1 MLVLVGL
8 GNPGPDH
15 AGNRHNVGFMAV
27 DAIVRRH
34 GFGPWRA
41 RFEGLVSEGWIG
53 SCKALALKPLTYM
66 NESGR
71 SVGQS
76 IRFYKLETRNLLVFY
91 DELDLPT
98 GKLRVKWAGG
108 TGGHNGIRS
117 IDAHIGKDYWRARIG
132 IGHPG
137 TKNLV
142 RGYVLKDFAKSEQPK
157 IEKTIEAIG
166 DALPIFLEKDE
177 SAFMTKVDL
186 LTKPPRPP
194 RPRPE
199 TRPAAPEEE

>member
-1 MLVLVGL
+1 MLLLAGL

-27 DAIVRRH
+27 DEIVHRH

-41 RFEGLVSEGWIG
+41 RFEGLVSEGRIG
-53 SCKALALKPLTYM
+53 NEKALALKPLTHM

-71 SVGQS
+71 SVGQAL
-76 IRFYKLETRNLLVFY
+76 RFYKLESRNLLVFY

-108 TGGHNGIRS
+108 AGGHNGIRS
-117 IDAHIGKDYWRARIG
+117 IDSHIGKDYWRARIG
-132 IGHPG
+132 ISHPG
-137 TKNLV
+137 NKALV
-142 RGYVLKDFAKSEQPK
+142 RSYVLKDFAKSELPA

-166 DALPIFLEKDE
+166 NALPIFLEKDE

-194 RPRPE
+194 RPKPE
-199 TRPAAPEEE
+199 ARPATPEEE